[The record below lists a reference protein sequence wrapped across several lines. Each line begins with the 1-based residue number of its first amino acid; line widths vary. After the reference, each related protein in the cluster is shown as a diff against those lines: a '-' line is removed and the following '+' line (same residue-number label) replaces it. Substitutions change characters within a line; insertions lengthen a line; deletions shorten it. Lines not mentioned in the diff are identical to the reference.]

1 MAAKRVF
8 VVVRRWWFF
17 NDEYTTSGD
26 DGILKAFND
35 PGRAAAYCR
44 QCEAEERA
52 NDNGEDPSGHYFNV
66 VELDLDS

>member
-17 NDEYTTSGD
+17 NDEYTTNGD
-26 DGILKAFND
+26 EKPLKAFND
-35 PGRAAAYCR
+35 PARAEAYR
-44 QCEAEERA
+44 QQCEAEERA

-66 VELDLDS
+66 VALDLDS